1 MFLYA
6 ILKELPPIP
15 VTSKFTCSYKY
26 PRHPAN
32 TQTERCLK
40 NIMQRDTSLTAHVTS
55 RLFPR
60 ESNATVVLT
69 VSRAEKVHHDSYV
82 TVRVGDSSTPPVL
95 SDSARGVAPFVDA
108 VVRHRVRVNTR
119 RGKGYVKVGIHMAD
133 GLGTPLGSTR
143 LNIIRFVMDGERRS
157 NGWPI
162 RVRVGDDAVIV
173 GFIKCIVDATE
184 HHGSSNNRTGQP
196 TTTQAGDEET
206 TDNKK
211 WFVRRTKSLYH
222 KSPTADRGTQPDRA
236 SKSLGN
242 WTISSPIQ
250 FGKNIDRQRS
260 RGDAQPDDDEV
271 QQQEHSQEEN
281 TMDDSSNNRTW
292 RSMSLSWASS
302 TQEDATADESDDNT
316 NNRASKIRGRLLGIR
331 LGRRREESPE
341 SDTEHTDDSMNVSMS
356 DIESDSEQQVQQHG
370 GGVKATDTAEAEVA
384 ELKRENKQLRR
395 AAAQKRA
402 AIKAENAWLRRR
414 AAVLREAVFREP
426 VAATVAH
433 DLEVAREQM
442 AVVQAERD
450 LLAQQAQLALGSDV
464 NVN

>member
-1 MFLYA
+1 
-6 ILKELPPIP
+6 
-15 VTSKFTCSYKY
+15 
-26 PRHPAN
+26 
-32 TQTERCLK
+32 
-40 NIMQRDTSLTAHVTS
+40 MQRDNNLTAHLTS

-60 ESNATVVLT
+60 ENNATVVLT
-69 VSRAEKVHHDSYV
+69 VSRAEKVHYDSYV
-82 TVRVGDSSTPPVL
+82 TVRVGNSSTPPVL

-108 VVRHRVRVNTR
+108 VVRHRVWVNTR
-119 RGKGYVKVGIHMAD
+119 RGKGYVTVGIHMAD

-143 LNIIRFVMDGERRS
+143 LDIIPFVMDGERRS

-184 HHGSSNNRTGQP
+184 RHGSNYSNRTGQP
-196 TTTQAGDEET
+196 TTQPGDEET
-206 TDNKK
+206 TDNNK
-211 WFVRRTKSLYH
+211 WFIRRTKSLYH
-222 KSPTADRGTQPDRA
+222 KSTTAERRTQPDRA

-260 RGDAQPDDDEV
+260 RGDGEGQP
-271 QQQEHSQEEN
+271 QEHSQEEHAVE
-281 TMDDSSNNRTW
+281 DSSSIRTW

-302 TQEDATADESDDNT
+302 TKDDATGEGEDDDNT
-316 NNRASKIRGRLLGIR
+316 KNRAVKIRSRLFGIR
-331 LGRRREESPE
+331 LGRRRDGSPE
-341 SDTEHTDDSMNVSMS
+341 SDTEHTNDSVNVSMS
-356 DIESDSEQQVQQHG
+356 DIESDSEQLQQQDAG
-370 GGVKATDTAEAEVA
+370 LKATDTAEAEVA

-433 DLEVAREQM
+433 DLVLAREQM

-450 LLAQQAQLALGSDV
+450 LLALQAQLALGGEV
-464 NVN
+464 NIN